1 MHVSQFQVNRLSTA
15 TDGLRITSLVRAYLA
30 SHACMMH
37 RSHFKPQPKVTTSA
51 ITSVIENNKT
61 SSLLPCTSID

>member
-1 MHVSQFQVNRLSTA
+1 MHVSQFKLNRLLTA

-37 RSHFKPQPKVTTSA
+37 RSHFKPQHRVTTSA
-51 ITSVIENNKT
+51 STSVIENNKA
-61 SSLLPCTSID
+61 SSLLP